1 MALAK
6 TFLLSFIAQVGLCAS
21 STVHA
26 ADIAA
31 AKSEFDEVVVT
42 ASRIEQPLS
51 QVGVSV
57 DVLTAED
64 LKQRNSASLADI
76 LRTVPGINVSN
87 SGGPGK
93 ATSVFIRGED
103 AFRTRLYIDGIAI
116 NDTTATQ
123 ISPRFDA
130 LLNQQIGRVE
140 ILKGPQALMYGADSG
155 GVISVFTPEASAPI
169 NANIDMEAGN
179 FSTQNISANVRGK
192 SDAVNYFLSSGFLTS
207 AGFNSRVDDN
217 TVDKDG
223 FRAANLHIKARA
235 QIDNQ
240 QSIGIVTRANQSA
253 NEYDSCYDTNYA
265 RFDSCDDQSRSSA
278 ARLDWHYGSDN
289 ADQEFALAHYQ
300 NQHDRFLA
308 ADLAKNESLSG
319 ASDEAQYFG
328 HYQFNPQV
336 GASLGLTGKRETFVQ
351 KLLAGNYHA
360 DEARESYGVFSE
372 WLIHPTEEFSY
383 SLGARW
389 DDSADFGSHT
399 SYRLAGAYV
408 MATSGPELKWRAATS
423 TGFRLPSFYEIYF
436 NNHSDYASSDAQKQF
451 TDENSRS
458 VEAGLDASWQ
468 SLTLSAT
475 LFSTTIEDEIF
486 YDALNYSGYVQTDGK
501 SSSKGLEFSSH
512 WQMSA
517 QVQWH
522 LAYTHLETEQN
533 SSALAGSN
541 AKLEKVQRP
550 ENSYSAGV
558 HVELCSA
565 AWLTDINYRSAF
577 NQRAYGGKLM
587 EDYTVVDAQTA
598 WQFNPALRV
607 YLHLVNALEEN
618 YQEVQGYNTAPLS
631 AYAGLSLSF

>member
-6 TFLLSFIAQVGLCAS
+6 TFLISFIAQAGLCAAS
-21 STVHA
+21 ALHA
-26 ADIAA
+26 ADLAA
-31 AKSEFDEVVVT
+31 PTSEFNEVVVT
-42 ASRIEQPLS
+42 ASRIEQPLA

-64 LKQRNSASLADI
+64 LKQRNNASLADI

-87 SGGPGK
+87 SGGLGK

-130 LLNQQIGRVE
+130 LLNQQLGRVE

-155 GVISVFTPEASAPI
+155 GVISVFTPEAIKSMEGDLAL
-169 NANIDMEAGN
+169 EAGSFHTQN
-179 FSTQNISANVRGK
+179 VSANLRGTGDFADYFISAGVVDTDGFSTRK
-192 SDAVNYFLSSGFLTS
+192 
-207 AGFNSRVDDN
+207 DDPSQDN
-217 TVDKDG
+217 DG
-223 FRAANLHIKARA
+223 FRAANIHSKIRMN
-235 QIDNQ
+235 ISDE
-240 QSIGIVTRANQSA
+240 QSIGLVGRFNRSA
-253 NEYDSCYDTNYA
+253 NEYDGCYGPSGSVN
-265 RFDSCDDQSRSSA
+265 SCDDQSKSSA
-278 ARLDWHYGSDN
+278 GRVDWRYHSEQFE
-289 ADQEFALAHYQ
+289 QEFALAHYQ
-300 NQHDRFLA
+300 NQHDRYLA
-308 ADLAKNESLSG
+308 ADMEKNESLSG

-328 HYQFNPQV
+328 HYQFNAQV

-351 KLLAGNYHA
+351 KKEEGGYKA
-360 DEARESYGVFSE
+360 DEMRESYGVFSE
-372 WLIHPTEEFSY
+372 WLIHPTDEFSY
-383 SLGARW
+383 RFGARW
-389 DDSADFGSHT
+389 DTNPDFGSHT

-408 MATSGPELKWRAATS
+408 IPTAGPELKWRAATS

-436 NNHSDYASSDAQKQF
+436 NNHAAYDLAGTQKDFTNEASRGME
-451 TDENSRS
+451 T
-458 VEAGLDASWQ
+458 GLDASWKT
-468 SLTLSAT
+468 LALSAT
-475 LFSTTIEDEIF
+475 LFSNKIQDEIF
-486 YDALNYSGYVQTDGK
+486 YDSLNYSGYVQVKGE
-501 SSSKGLEFSSH
+501 SSSQGVELSGQ

-517 QVQWH
+517 QVQWR

-533 SSALAGSN
+533 SSELAGTN

-558 HVELCSA
+558 HIELCAA

-598 WQFNPALRV
+598 WQFNPALRA
-607 YLHLVNALEEN
+607 HLRVVNALEEN

-631 AYAGLSLSF
+631 AYAGVSLSF